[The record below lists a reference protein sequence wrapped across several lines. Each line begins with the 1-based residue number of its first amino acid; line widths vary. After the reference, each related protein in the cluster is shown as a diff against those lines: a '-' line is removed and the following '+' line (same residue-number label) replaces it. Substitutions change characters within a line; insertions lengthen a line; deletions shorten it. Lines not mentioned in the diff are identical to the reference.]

1 MNICIIGSGPAG
13 MVLALEFAN
22 TGFEVT
28 LIESGSHKNNS
39 NSQKLSEAHLEP
51 NSTHSLMNDAVS
63 RQFGGTSNLW
73 GGRCVPYDEI
83 DFYNRSEVGVLGWPF
98 SKDELDKYWDKAC
111 FYANCGKAE
120 FLRTEAIPGSSS
132 LTESFVDSTIRSDQL
147 ERWSS
152 NPVLITQLGQ
162 GLSTHPNIRC
172 MLGWTAKNFSRNKSD
187 RVDGVFVCKT
197 DVKKANNVE
206 ELLIKTDLVIVACG
220 GVESTR
226 LLLNALE
233 SKRINVD
240 GYKHLGRYYM
250 GHLSGKIATINFN
263 GDPKKTDYSFHLSN
277 GFYVRRRITFTKD
290 ELIDKKILNIAFWL
304 DNPII
309 NNPRHKSGIL
319 SSAYLAMVLPII
331 GKRLAPKAIRNAL
344 IGNTLSISIVWH
356 HIINVFTQLPL
367 AIRFSVNFIW
377 KRYFK
382 SPRIPGFFVFSPTN
396 TYALHFHSE
405 QSSNWNSRIS
415 LIDDEDAIGMKR
427 AKISLLYQQRD
438 AESIVRAHEL
448 LDKHLQVNHIGSL
461 EYWYPKKD
469 LTEVVLSQ
477 AKDGFHQIG
486 TIRMALS
493 SKDGVTDEF
502 GRVYGMENL
511 YVCSSAVFPTSGQAN
526 PTLTILAFAL
536 RQVDHIKKIAN
547 LQ

>member
-22 TGFEVT
+22 TGLKVT
-28 LIESGSHKNNS
+28 LIESGLHKKNS
-39 NSQKLSEAHLEP
+39 NSQKLSEAHIEP
-51 NSTHSLMNDAVS
+51 NSSHSSMNEAVS
-63 RQFGGTSNLW
+63 RQLGGTSNLW

-83 DFYNRSEVGVLGWPF
+83 DFQPRSEIGVSGWPF
-98 SKDELDKYWDKAC
+98 LKDELDNYWGKAC
-111 FYANCGKAE
+111 FYTNCGEAE
-120 FLRTEAIPGSSS
+120 FLRTEAILGSSS
-132 LTESFVDSTIRSDQL
+132 LTESFVDSTVRSDQL

-152 NPVLITQLGQ
+152 NPVLVTQLGQ
-162 GLSTHPNIRC
+162 DLSRHPNIRC
-172 MLGWTAKNFSRNKSD
+172 MLGWTAVGFTSSKSCK
-187 RVDGVFVCKT
+187 VEGVLVRKT
-197 DVKKANNVE
+197 DGIFE
-206 ELLIKTDLVIVACG
+206 DSLIKTDLVIVACG

-226 LLLNALE
+226 LLLNAFE
-233 SKRINVD
+233 SKQINVD

-250 GHLSGKIATINFN
+250 GHLSGKIATINFK

-277 GFYVRRRITFTKD
+277 GFYVRRRITFTKN
-290 ELIDKKILNIAFWL
+290 ELIDKKLLNIAFWL

-309 NNPRHKSGIL
+309 KNPKHKSGIL

-331 GKRLAPKAIRNAL
+331 GKRLAPAAIRNAL
-344 IGNTLSISIVWH
+344 IGNTLSISTVWH
-356 HIINVFTQLPL
+356 HIINVFTQLPV

-415 LIDDEDAIGMKR
+415 LIDDEDATGMKR
-427 AKISLLYQQRD
+427 AKISLRYQQRD

-469 LTEVVLSQ
+469 LTEAVLSQ
-477 AKDGFHQIG
+477 ARDGFHQIG

-493 SKDGVTDEF
+493 SNDGVTDEF

-536 RQVDHIKKIAN
+536 RQVDHIKKIKT
-547 LQ
+547 L